1 MRQSNNGTNRD
12 KTIALYL
19 RISREDAGKDESYSI
34 SNQKKLLTG
43 VARKMG
49 FTKLLIFIDDG
60 ITGTSRDR
68 KDFLRMIAELEKGG
82 VGAVMVKD
90 LSRLA
95 RDHIRADSLLEEFF
109 PEHDIRFIS
118 VSEGI
123 DSAQGEDEFTPFRNL
138 MNEWYARD
146 ISKKRK
152 LTNVVKGNAGEPLS
166 LPPYGYKKDPNNKNH
181 WLIDEEAAAVVR
193 RIFHFTIEGC
203 GPYYISRTLFDDK
216 VETPA
221 VYFTKKELE

>member
-90 LSRLA
+90 YCAIIGLNQKDLENQGILA
-95 RDHIRADSLLEEFF
+95 
-109 PEHDIRFIS
+109 
-118 VSEGI
+118 
-123 DSAQGEDEFTPFRNL
+123 
-138 MNEWYARD
+138 
-146 ISKKRK
+146 
-152 LTNVVKGNAGEPLS
+152 
-166 LPPYGYKKDPNNKNH
+166 
-181 WLIDEEAAAVVR
+181 
-193 RIFHFTIEGC
+193 
-203 GPYYISRTLFDDK
+203 
-216 VETPA
+216 
-221 VYFTKKELE
+221 

>member
-49 FTKLLIFIDDG
+49 FTKLLVFIDDG

-95 RDHIRADSLLEEFF
+95 RDHIRADSLLGVF
-109 PEHDIRFIS
+109 
-118 VSEGI
+118 
-123 DSAQGEDEFTPFRNL
+123 
-138 MNEWYARD
+138 
-146 ISKKRK
+146 
-152 LTNVVKGNAGEPLS
+152 
-166 LPPYGYKKDPNNKNH
+166 
-181 WLIDEEAAAVVR
+181 
-193 RIFHFTIEGC
+193 
-203 GPYYISRTLFDDK
+203 SRT
-216 VETPA
+216 
-221 VYFTKKELE
+221 